1 MKRFLSLTLVLA
13 LISALFSGC
22 AKNNAKTSSPAQS
35 ASDSPSDTSSSAV
48 AYQAESHLLP
58 DELDIVQ
65 ASVFTDGA
73 LFLAAMSPSSETTQD
88 VDPETGAIYGFRK
101 YNCTLYREDL
111 TAGTLSVLDFPVE
124 GATLP
129 QVNALAKAADGS
141 VWAIC
146 QTQET
151 PDDENSYIWSAV
163 HFDSSGTHLKT
174 VRLDFSGSDVDT
186 TQLSL
191 HNLVLDDAG
200 HMICADYYDG
210 IYLFD
215 ETGKLLKTLSQ
226 DGKYGNLVTLA
237 EGMSGLLSYASS
249 GGMDFQTIDNTTLDW
264 AETQTLPIYTWDV
277 FEDPNGGGFY
287 YFDSGDIYRYDFETQ
302 QQTKVLSLLD
312 CDLDATELTS
322 LSVQENGVLQ
332 VLLNTQGSGVDS
344 VYSLYTLQPVDPST
358 LPEKTVLTLAT
369 LSLSQELRQ
378 QIAKFNRENTAY
390 RIEVLDYSQ
399 YNEVIASPGSYTE
412 DSSSAITKLNTEL
425 LSGNLPDL
433 IDVSG
438 GELPVAQYAV
448 KGFLEDLMPFLSAD
462 SALSSDM
469 LNQNVLDALK
479 MDGKLYQMPT
489 SFSVIG
495 AAGKREIVGGYDAW
509 TLDAMRDAMT
519 KLSPDATIFNVD
531 YTKDTV
537 VYACLAS
544 SLDQFIDW
552 ESGKCS
558 FDSDTFRAFLE
569 FADSFPATFDTTNFD
584 FDEYLSDYRRVGQKM
599 QLLANISFSGFDN
612 IYYQLEA
619 MGNDADFVGY
629 PGATGGYGCGF
640 MPNGTICMTTACK
653 DKDVAWGFI
662 RSLLSEDAQ
671 MQQTAF
677 PILNSAFDKQAEQA
691 MLQEY
696 VTDENGDPVLD
707 ADGNPIR
714 IIKYTIGFFSETV
727 DVYAV
732 TPEQYQIVR
741 DLIDSTHSLYSFDQN
756 ILDIVASEC
765 SAFFAGA
772 KSMDETVAMIQN
784 RVSLYLA
791 EQK

>member
-1 MKRFLSLTLVLA
+1 MKRITSLALVLTLMT
-13 LISALFSGC
+13 ALFTGC
-22 AKNNAKTSSPAQS
+22 AKNNAKTGAAAQS
-35 ASDSPSDTSSSAV
+35 ASDSLSVKTSSAV
-48 AYQAESHLLP
+48 AYQAESHILP
-58 DELDIVQ
+58 DELASVQ

-73 LFLAAMSPSSETTQD
+73 LFLSAMSPSSETSQD
-88 VDPETGAIYGFRK
+88 VDPDTGEVYGFRK
-101 YNCTLYREDL
+101 YECTLYYEDL
-111 TAGTLSVLDFPVE
+111 SSGTLSILDFPVE
-124 GATLP
+124 GSGQP

-146 QTQET
+146 QTQEM
-151 PDDENSYIWSAV
+151 PDEDSSYIWSAV
-163 HFDSSGTHLKT
+163 HFAADGTHLKT

-186 TQLSL
+186 SQISL

-200 HMICADYYDG
+200 HMICADYYDS

-215 ETGKLLKTLSQ
+215 ETGKLLKLLSQ
-226 DGKYGNLVTLA
+226 DGKYGNLVTLV
-237 EGMSGLLSYASS
+237 GGKSGLLSYASS
-249 GGMDFQTIDNTTLDW
+249 GGMDFQTIDSTTLEW
-264 AETQTLPIYTWDV
+264 ADTQTLPIYTWDV

-287 YFDSGDIYRYDFETQ
+287 YFDSGVIYRYDFESQ
-302 QQTKVLSLLD
+302 QLTKILSLLD
-312 CDLDATELTS
+312 CDLDATELTC
-322 LSVQENGVLQ
+322 LSMQENGALQ
-332 VLLNTQGSGVDS
+332 VLLNTQGAGVDS
-344 VYSLYTLQPVDPST
+344 SYSLYTLQPVDSST

-378 QIAKFNRENTAY
+378 QIAKFNRENAAY

-412 DSSSAITKLNTEL
+412 DSSSAIQKLNTEL

-469 LNQNVLDALK
+469 LNQNMLDALK
-479 MDGKLYQMPT
+479 LDGKLYQMPT

-537 VYACLAS
+537 LYACLAS

-558 FDSDTFRAFLE
+558 FDSDTFRGFLE
-569 FADSFPATFDTTNFD
+569 FADSFPATFDTTSFD
-584 FDEYLSDYRRVGQKM
+584 FDEYLSDYCRVGQKM

-629 PGATGGYGCGF
+629 PGATGGFGCGF
-640 MPNGTICMTTACK
+640 MPNGTISMTTACK
-653 DKDVAWGFI
+653 DKDAAWGFI

-677 PILNSAFDKQAEQA
+677 PILNSAFEKQAQKAMEQD
-691 MLQEY
+691 Y
-696 VTDENGDPVLD
+696 VTDENGKQILD

-741 DLIDSTHSLYSFDQN
+741 NLIDSTHSLYSFDQN

-772 KSMDETVAMIQN
+772 KSIDETIAMIQN